1 MLGFLLVGVGV
12 YAILDKW
19 SSGEG
24 FKLENVFDVIFNL
37 GRYSINILVYWCNL
51 LGKLWCIFL
60 SLWIIL
66 HTVLSS

>member
-1 MLGFLLVGVGV
+1 MYNRWVKWAMFFCNFLFWLLGLLLVGVGV

-37 GRYSINILVYWCNL
+37 VRL
-51 LGKLWCIFL
+51 
-60 SLWIIL
+60 
-66 HTVLSS
+66 